1 MGFKSAQVSAIQ
13 VWVVPGSH
21 RVQGRNFT
29 DPAAA
34 GIYRWKDTAVLSQY
48 LGTGQ
53 QRTATLRLQKEYLVG
68 FVNVLCR
75 INGVQQGDDVRCNA
89 AIDGQ
94 GSTLILP
101 GQRGQLISPPGSHML
116 SVTLVGA
123 SASRWESSYNQA
135 LNVRAGQTVYT
146 TAPYDQVAV
155 GVPYTGHFS
164 NVGPHLQTVYQYG
177 QQLGNNPYAFAK
189 IGDCEAAFPVFLQD
203 FDLGNYNLG
212 AYQYLDVV
220 LNRFAG
226 SFLHV
231 GEAADG
237 GMSSSALL
245 NPIWAD
251 PNACNPGES
260 PLACEYRG
268 QRPSVAL
275 IMVRTLDRNA
285 ISNGQ
290 YQYELT
296 QIVQYSLSQGVIP
309 VLSTMPY
316 WGPNNPDTTL
326 INDAIRQVAAENN
339 IPLWDFWLTS
349 EQLPNRGVTQDYHI
363 ADPAYTRSAFFDTDS
378 LQMAV
383 TRRNLE
389 ALEVLHAILTQAMQ
403 P

>member
-1 MGFKSAQVSAIQ
+1 M
-13 VWVVPGSH
+13 
-21 RVQGRNFT
+21 
-29 DPAAA
+29 
-34 GIYRWKDTAVLSQY
+34 
-48 LGTGQ
+48 
-53 QRTATLRLQKEYLVG
+53 
-68 FVNVLCR
+68 
-75 INGVQQGDDVRCNA
+75 
-89 AIDGQ
+89 
-94 GSTLILP
+94 P
-101 GQRGQLISPPGSHML
+101 GQRGQVISPPGAHTL

-123 SASRWESSYNQA
+123 SASRWQSSYTQSF
-135 LNVRAGQTVYT
+135 NVRAGQTIYL
-146 TAPYDQVAV
+146 TATFNQVAV

-164 NVGPHLQTVYQYG
+164 YVGPHLQAVYRYG
-177 QQLGNNPYAFAK
+177 QQLGNNPNAFAK

-212 AYQYLDVV
+212 AYSYLNGV
-220 LNRFAG
+220 LNRFSG

-251 PNACNPGES
+251 PTACNAGES
-260 PLACEYRG
+260 PLACEYRRH
-268 QRPSVAL
+268 RPSIAL

-290 YQYELT
+290 YHWELT
-296 QIVQYSLSQGVIP
+296 QIVQYSLSQGIIP

-326 INDAIRQVAAENN
+326 INDNIRRVAAENN

-363 ADPAYTRSAFFDTDS
+363 NDPNYTRSAFFDADS
-378 LQMAV
+378 LQMTV

-389 ALEVLHAILTQAMQ
+389 ALEILHAILTQAMQ
-403 P
+403 